1 MKESHIR
8 VTYDHEYV
16 LVVVVTIPSS
26 FPLSW
31 LNTRYLTTVA
41 PKNATR
47 VAETACRSG
56 THKVT
61 PDLYW
66 GSICSFCRFQS
77 STLSTVVCPFVL
89 FLLTVVSCALYWIS
103 MSSRQQLL
111 CEVIACNTWTWMEKL
126 IDKWSNCK
134 LSMSFIFN
142 YLLIYKPQ
150 HEMKWRC
157 LIST

>member
-41 PKNATR
+41 PKNATH

-89 FLLTVVSCALYWIS
+89 FLLTVVSCALLWSYNFWLYFWYL
-103 MSSRQQLL
+103 QLL
-111 CEVIACNTWTWMEKL
+111 LKNIKINLK
-126 IDKWSNCK
+126 I
-134 LSMSFIFN
+134 I
-142 YLLIYKPQ
+142 Q
-150 HEMKWRC
+150 HKRVHTNHVSQ
-157 LIST
+157 I